1 MLHKLN
7 KRAVVIIVAI
17 VAVIA
22 VVGSSFAW
30 FATQTSLF
38 QSFSVGSFEV
48 SADVHFMDDGKKVS
62 ADGYK
67 DENGLYT
74 LSLDKDDVNY
84 IGNLR
89 ASVLH
94 SGSKAC
100 VRVTMNHQW
109 TLADGT
115 IAQNKVAVPYRFA
128 QNWYDNRNVD
138 YSVYYMGRDS
148 SGEATFE
155 NADFITG
162 FDAASF
168 DASSIADGTTLKVLI
183 QVDAVQ
189 INRYP
194 QVWGIEKFPWE

>member
-7 KRAVVIIVAI
+7 KRTVVIIVAI

-48 SADVHFMDDGKKVS
+48 SADVYFMDGGKKVS

-67 DENGLYT
+67 DENGLYN
-74 LSLDKDDVNY
+74 LSLDKEEANY

-89 ASVLH
+89 ASVVH

-115 IAQNKVAVPYRFA
+115 IAQNKVAVPYKFEK
-128 QNWYDNRNVD
+128 NWYDNRNVD
-138 YSVYYMGRDS
+138 YSVYYMGSDS
-148 SGEATFE
+148 SGEAAFE
-155 NADFITG
+155 NASFITG
-162 FDAASF
+162 FDAAAF
-168 DASSIADGTTLKVLI
+168 DTSSIAEGTTLKVLI

>member
-17 VAVIA
+17 VAA
-22 VVGSSFAW
+22 VAIVGSSLAW
-30 FATQTSLF
+30 FVTRTSLF
-38 QSFSVGSFEV
+38 QNFSVGSFDV
-48 SADVHFMDDGKKVS
+48 SADVYFSDNGEKVS

-67 DENGLYT
+67 DENGLYL
-74 LSLDKDDVNY
+74 LSLDEDDANY
-84 IGNLR
+84 IGKLR
-89 ASVLH
+89 VGILH
-94 SGSKAC
+94 DGSKAC

-109 TLADGT
+109 TLADGS
-115 IAQNKVAVPYRFA
+115 IAQNKVAIPYRFA

-138 YSVYYMGRDS
+138 YSVYYKGRDL
-148 SGEATFE
+148 SGEATFK

-162 FDAASF
+162 FDAGSF
-168 DASSIADGTTLKVLI
+168 DTSSIAEGTTVKVLI